1 MLKFDTTGRVWIAAG
16 AAVGLLIG
24 GALVASRAIRHSEP
38 AVAVKPPVQR
48 SLREPSGRFGAQPSS
63 RPPEDRAAP
72 AAASA
77 ASEPEPNPQ
86 PNPKANPQPNSRPQP
101 TALAE
106 TNEPS
111 TTKPGGASE
120 SDAAAEPAAEPRD
133 RGGLTG
139 VSRRY
144 DDLECQMIQRRYSTP
159 VPATATILEVDGD
172 RLPLANPSALA
183 LCRTAL
189 LFLPRGTHS
198 VRFRP
203 NESATTVTIRDD
215 FQFEYDAMG
224 DFFGHG
230 PRIRTSELL
239 SRGARVMDAY
249 GTPFLLNFLGADY
262 ANQQHWDAAERT
274 FRRALAVNPTF
285 SPAHL
290 NLCRCLLER
299 EAREDAVREV
309 NLADVFNVGNV
320 FGLAQA
326 IGQTR
331 RKLGLPVGQLLPAE
345 LPDGAYRAVD
355 PLTEED
361 RRMVS
366 LLQSLANYAVREED
380 RGKILNNLGVHFAD
394 RGKPELALFHF
405 RSALA
410 AVKNAGPDRFTLGRQ
425 ILLRM
430 SDTCRKAGFVEADEY
445 RTMSNLVSP

>member
-1 MLKFDTTGRVWIAAG
+1 MLKFGTTQRVWITAG
-16 AAVGLLIG
+16 AAVGVLVG
-24 GALVASRAIRHSEP
+24 GALVVWRVARRSEP
-38 AVAVKPPVQR
+38 AVAMMQPHRQSPSEPAIRSRTQPPVRPSDDRTAPTVAAAVNEPQPNPQP
-48 SLREPSGRFGAQPSS
+48 SPQPTTAALADANEPSTAKPG
-63 RPPEDRAAP
+63 
-72 AAASA
+72 A
-77 ASEPEPNPQ
+77 ASEP
-86 PNPKANPQPNSRPQP
+86 
-101 TALAE
+101 
-106 TNEPS
+106 
-111 TTKPGGASE
+111 
-120 SDAAAEPAAEPRD
+120 DAAVEPAAPPRD
-133 RGGLTG
+133 WGGLTG

-159 VPATATILEVDGD
+159 VPATATILEVDGH

-183 LCRTAL
+183 VGRTAL

-203 NESATTVTIRDD
+203 NESSLPVTIRDD
-215 FQFEYDAMG
+215 FQVEYDAMSN
-224 DFFGHG
+224 FFGHG
-230 PRIRTSELL
+230 PRIRTGELL

-249 GTPFLLNFLGADY
+249 GTPFLLTFLGAHY
-262 ANQQHWDAAERT
+262 ADQKQWDAAERT

-290 NLCRCLLER
+290 NLSRCLLER

-309 NLADVFNVGNV
+309 NLAEVFNVGNV
-320 FGLAQA
+320 FGLAHA

-331 RKLGLPVGQLLPAE
+331 LKLGLPLGQVQPAE
-345 LPDGAYRAVD
+345 IPDGAYTAVD
-355 PLTEED
+355 ALTEED

-366 LLQSLANYAVREED
+366 LLQSLADYAVREED

-394 RGKPELALFHF
+394 RGKPELALHHF
-405 RSALA
+405 RGALA
-410 AVKNAGPDRFTLGRQ
+410 AVKNAGPDRFTFGRQ